1 MTPPAIVTIGNF
13 DGVHLG
19 HHKLIDQV
27 VSRARALGL
36 GSFAITF
43 DPHPEQVLVP
53 ERKLTY
59 LSTAEERKEIL
70 EQSGIDSVW
79 ICPFT
84 RDLAR
89 LEPEEFMRLV
99 TERQPIAE
107 LWVGADFAL
116 GRGRK
121 GTIAVLAELGAASGW
136 GLHMVAPLVLEG
148 QVVSSTAIRTL
159 LAAGAIRGA
168 ADLLGRVYSVPGEVR
183 GDYLLVDPLRAVP
196 RASVAYEAQVHQDGA
211 VHETVVSVEQDPPRV
226 ALDHELPHR
235 HGPARVYFVRRAD

>member
-1 MTPPAIVTIGNF
+1 MTRAIVTIGNF

-19 HHKLIDQV
+19 HLKLIDQV

-36 GSFAITF
+36 QSYAITF

-59 LSTAEERKEIL
+59 LSTADERKEIL
-70 EQSGIDSVW
+70 GQSGIDSVW
-79 ICPFT
+79 VCPFT
-84 RDLAR
+84 RELAR
-89 LEPEEFMRLV
+89 LEPEEFMHLV

-107 LWVGADFAL
+107 LWVGADFGL

-136 GLHMVAPLVLEG
+136 GLHMVAPHTLEG

-168 ADLLGRVYSVPGEVR
+168 ADLLGRHYSAPGHVE
-183 GDYLLVDPLRAVP
+183 GDDLIVDPRRAMP
-196 RASVAYEAQVHQDGA
+196 KTGINYEAQLLQDDAIFDG
-211 VHETVVSVEQDPPRV
+211 VVSVESDPLRV
-226 ALDHELPHR
+226 ALDPRAPHH
-235 HGPARVYFVRRAD
+235 HGPARVSFLRRAD

>member
-1 MTPPAIVTIGNF
+1 MMPAIVTIGNF

-36 GSFAITF
+36 RSFAITF

-59 LSTAEERKEIL
+59 LSTAEERGEIL
-70 EQSGIDSVW
+70 KGSGIDAVW

-84 RDLAR
+84 RELAR

-136 GLHMVAPLVLEG
+136 GLHMVAPLTLEG

-168 ADLLGRVYSVPGEVR
+168 ADLLGRSYSVAGVIK
-183 GDYLLVDPLRAVP
+183 GDDLLVDPLRALP
-196 RASVAYEAQVHQDGA
+196 RAAVAYEAQLLQDDA
-211 VHETVVSVEQDPPRV
+211 AHEGVVTVEQDPPRV
-226 ALDHELPHR
+226 ALDPRMPH
-235 HGPARVYFVRRAD
+235 HAGPARVTFVRRAD